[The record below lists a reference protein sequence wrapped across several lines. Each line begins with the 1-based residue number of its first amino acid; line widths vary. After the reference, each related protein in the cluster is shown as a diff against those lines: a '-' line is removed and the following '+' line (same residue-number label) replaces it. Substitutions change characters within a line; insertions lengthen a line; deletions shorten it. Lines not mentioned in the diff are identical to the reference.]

1 MPDLRLR
8 PSHVRPSRV
17 VHGLL
22 SRLLG
27 WVAGLFSDVDVTGL
41 EHLPRRGGAVLI
53 CNHRSLFDAVAL
65 AAALDRSGR
74 DVMVLAKAELFRA
87 RLVGSVLRRAG
98 VIPVQRGT
106 DRAADALTS
115 AVASLRGGELVAVFP
130 EGTIPKDGVLLPFK
144 TGAARMALQAEVPV
158 VPVVLVG
165 TDHVIGSNAQKIKRT
180 LWRRSADRAD
190 IDVVIGA
197 PVHLPPGDSP
207 DDADAVDRA
216 TEVLREAVLDLLA
229 RHDRPRPASHRK
241 RDLAL
246 ATVTTVP
253 VLGYLARRRLRRR
266 G

>member
-1 MPDLRLR
+1 MPDLR
-8 PSHVRPSRV
+8 PSHLKPSRL

-27 WVAGLFSDVDVTGL
+27 WVAGLFSDVDVVGL

-65 AAALDRSGR
+65 ATALDRSGR

-87 RLVGSVLRRAG
+87 KLVGSVLRRAG

-106 DRAADALTS
+106 DKAADALTA

-144 TGAARMALQAEVPV
+144 TGAARMALQAGVPV
-158 VPVVLVG
+158 VPVVLIG
-165 TDHVIGSNAQKIKRT
+165 TDHVISGNSQRIKRT
-180 LWRRSADRAD
+180 LWRRTADHAE
-190 IDVVIGA
+190 IEVVIGA
-197 PVHLPPGDSP
+197 PIHLPPGDDP
-207 DDADAVDRA
+207 DAVDRA
-216 TEVLREAVLDLLA
+216 TDSLRDAVGALLA
-229 RHDRPRPASHRK
+229 QHDRPRPVSHRK

-246 ATVTTVP
+246 GVLATLP
-253 VLGYLARRRLRRR
+253 VVGFVVRRRAKRRMMGR
-266 G
+266 